1 VVIKAVIFDLDGTL
15 YNERD
20 FVESGFR
27 VATRYISTKY
37 DLDFD
42 KVYTTLVSDFESGLR
57 GKNFDVLVEKLN
69 LPHEE
74 VSNLIEIYRK
84 HKPNISLCPDA
95 EVILRELKGKLK
107 LGLITDGWQE
117 TQRNKIS
124 ALNLEPYL
132 DIVIIND
139 TLDKEYWKPSKK
151 SFQVMLDRL
160 GVQAPEA
167 VYVGDNPVKDFIGAK
182 ELGILTIRVRR
193 GGGEYDSIDV
203 DNEYEANHTI
213 RSLLFLRE
221 LLGATL

>member
-1 VVIKAVIFDLDGTL
+1 MDGTL
-15 YNERD
+15 YDERD

-27 VATRYISTKY
+27 AATRYISTKY
-37 DLDFD
+37 DLDSD
-42 KVYTTLVSDFESGLR
+42 RVYTTLVSDFDNGLR
-57 GKNFDVLVEKLN
+57 GKNFDVLVQKLD

-74 VSNLIEIYRK
+74 VSSLIEIYRK
-84 HKPNISLCPDA
+84 HKPTISLCPDA

-139 TLDKEYWKPSKK
+139 TLDREYWKPSKK
-151 SFQVMLDRL
+151 SFQVMLHRL
-160 GVQAPEA
+160 GAQASEA

-182 ELGILTIRVRR
+182 DLGILTIRVRR
-193 GGGEYDSIDV
+193 GGGEYDSIEV
-203 DNEYEANHTI
+203 DNEHEANHTI
-213 RSLLFLRE
+213 RSLLLLRE
-221 LLGATL
+221 LLGANL